1 MSIKKFGYVRVSTK
15 DQNVGRQIEDIKK
28 HVESERDIFID
39 KKSGKDYNRD
49 QYQLVKRMLREGDIL
64 YIHSLDRFGRNKE
77 AILKEWKEIT
87 QDIKAHIIVLDMPL
101 LDTTKYKDSLGN
113 LITDIVLQILS
124 WLAEEERT
132 KNKVRQ
138 RQGIELAKK
147 EGRPLGRK
155 PKEIPE
161 EFYAAYRLWKACNIT
176 AVQAMQMCNM
186 KKTHFYKVV
195 KEYERQFTK

>member
-15 DQNVGRQIEDIKK
+15 DQNEGRQIEDIKK

-113 LITDIVLQILS
+113 LITDLVLQILS

-161 EFYAAYRLWKACNIT
+161 EFYEAYRLWKAYNIT

-195 KEYERQFTK
+195 KEYEGQFKK